1 MTWNAPGDAVPIV
14 LDCVTKAG
22 FKISQVKCP
31 LSEIKFII
39 LLLIQYQVR
48 KKEDQMSGA
57 IWDSLP
63 ITEKEKDEICFQNL
77 NSEVIRLY
85 KNPVITCN
93 TPF

>member
-1 MTWNAPGDAVPIV
+1 MTWIAPGDAVPIV

-22 FKISQVKCP
+22 FRISQVICP
-31 LSEIKFII
+31 LSEIKFLI

-63 ITEKEKDEICFQNL
+63 ITEKEKDEISFQNL
-77 NSEVIRLY
+77 NSEVIKFLKESIY
-85 KNPVITCN
+85 HL
-93 TPF
+93 